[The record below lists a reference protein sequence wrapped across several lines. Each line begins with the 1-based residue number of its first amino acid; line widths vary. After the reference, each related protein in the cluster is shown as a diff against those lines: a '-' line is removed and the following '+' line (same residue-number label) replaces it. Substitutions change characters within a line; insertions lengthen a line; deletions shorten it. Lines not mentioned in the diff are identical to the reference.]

1 MKSEFQVLDTR
12 GNTCPI
18 PLFLTN
24 SRLRQMAPGEILEVI
39 SDCSSLLPDLRSLF
53 RKRCVVLESKNE
65 NDLYRITLKKS

>member
-1 MKSEFQVLDTR
+1 MKSEFQILDTR

-24 SRLRQMAPGEILEVI
+24 SRLSQMASGEKLEVI

-53 RKRCVVLESKNE
+53 RKRCVILECKNE
-65 NDLYRITLKKS
+65 HNLYRITLKKS